1 MDCSF
6 AWKSAMQVQIAMK
19 TLDSVDAMTI
29 VDRLLS
35 CVYRAVT
42 VTAVVRNLI
51 ARGKIRITCSP
62 LLDSLPVVGGVHI
75 SFLEPPRISYDVS
88 SFGANPLLVPGLESW
103 LRSFVEEQAMDPFT
117 SVFTSRAARSHAR
130 TPARPASLAPRASRV
145 RSFSRYPDG
154 VTVDVAKLFGATC
167 DTHQM
172 PVGLLC
178 VTVISARGV
187 PKTDIFGLSDPYAKI
202 WIEKSKKQTTTVRSN
217 TLSPVWGEEFDM
229 LVYDL
234 EHQRLNVQLYDS
246 EAIGGDVLIGEAA
259 VPLKSV
265 DWDTNMSVELTVP
278 IEVVYGKG
286 RKQGRNEVV
295 RGSNGVNGGGAPAFE
310 NRAFSSATSV
320 ASDLLPRRSS
330 TFDGFDELKGAVK
343 GAFRGTKACTVRLKL
358 DYLAFEAPPADHV
371 DDDGSDTGE
380 DNGEAEPGDR
390 RSPSAAA
397 NAAALSARAQRFLN
411 GGFLHV
417 HISRALNLQSS
428 AQLTKKFKLAI
439 RVVRGDEVV
448 LSREHSRNGLSKSN
462 SSVNPVFDI
471 STDLLLDSETAN
483 DPEAN
488 LEVEILVDHFVKRSS
503 SRGKAVIPICDILE
517 EGRIHSRYK
526 LRKVDQRR
534 AGEVELTLV
543 YTSTV

>member
-1 MDCSF
+1 M
-6 AWKSAMQVQIAMK
+6 
-19 TLDSVDAMTI
+19 
-29 VDRLLS
+29 
-35 CVYRAVT
+35 
-42 VTAVVRNLI
+42 
-51 ARGKIRITCSP
+51 
-62 LLDSLPVVGGVHI
+62 
-75 SFLEPPRISYDVS
+75 
-88 SFGANPLLVPGLESW
+88 
-103 LRSFVEEQAMDPFT
+103 
-117 SVFTSRAARSHAR
+117 
-130 TPARPASLAPRASRV
+130 
-145 RSFSRYPDG
+145 
-154 VTVDVAKLFGATC
+154 DVAKLFGATC

-172 PVGLLC
+172 PMGLLC
-178 VTVISARGV
+178 VTVISAQGV
-187 PKTDIFGLSDPYAKI
+187 PKTDIFGLSDPYAKV
-202 WIEKSKKQTTTVRSN
+202 WIEKSKKQTTTVRSY
-217 TLSPVWGEEFDM
+217 TLSPVWGDEFDM

-246 EAIGGDVLIGEAA
+246 EAIGGDILIGEAA

-265 DWDTNMSVELTVP
+265 DWDANMSVELTVP

-295 RGSNGVNGGGAPAFE
+295 RGSNGVNGVNAVGASAFE
-310 NRAFSSATSV
+310 NRAFSGATSG
-320 ASDLLPRRSS
+320 
-330 TFDGFDELKGAVK
+330 GFDRVDSAAFKGFEELKGAVK
-343 GAFRGTKACTVRLKL
+343 GAFGTKACTVRLKL
-358 DYLAFEAPPADHV
+358 EYLAF
-371 DDDGSDTGE
+371 GGNTGE
-380 DNGEAEPGDR
+380 DNGEAEPGEG
-390 RSPSAAA
+390 SPSAAA

-417 HISRALNLQSS
+417 HISRALNLQTS
-428 AQLTKKFKLAI
+428 AQLTKKFKLVI
-439 RVVRGDEVV
+439 RVVRGDDVV
-448 LSREHSRNGLSKSN
+448 ISREHSRNGLSKSI
-462 SSVNPVFDI
+462 SSVNPIFDI

>member
-1 MDCSF
+1 M
-6 AWKSAMQVQIAMK
+6 
-19 TLDSVDAMTI
+19 
-29 VDRLLS
+29 
-35 CVYRAVT
+35 
-42 VTAVVRNLI
+42 
-51 ARGKIRITCSP
+51 
-62 LLDSLPVVGGVHI
+62 
-75 SFLEPPRISYDVS
+75 
-88 SFGANPLLVPGLESW
+88 
-103 LRSFVEEQAMDPFT
+103 
-117 SVFTSRAARSHAR
+117 
-130 TPARPASLAPRASRV
+130 
-145 RSFSRYPDG
+145 
-154 VTVDVAKLFGATC
+154 DVAKLFGATC

-217 TLSPVWGEEFDM
+217 TLSPVWDEEFDM

-265 DWDTNMSVELTVP
+265 DWDANMSVELTVP

-310 NRAFSSATSV
+310 NRAFSSATSG

-380 DNGEAEPGDR
+380 DTGEAEPGDR

-397 NAAALSARAQRFLN
+397 NTAALSARAQRFLN

-428 AQLTKKFKLAI
+428 AQLTKKFKLVI
-439 RVVRGDEVV
+439 RVVRGGEIVI
-448 LSREHSRNGLSKSN
+448 SREHSRDGLSKSN
-462 SSVNPVFDI
+462 SGVNPVFVI